1 MEKNKISLAK
11 SEENESKTEI
21 INDTTD
27 RIELNSEMQ
36 IIENS
41 KLKSKKTIENDYLE
55 EELKKENENLNTTK
69 KPLTFITETSKE
81 NPIKKTKDAN
91 TSINIINE
99 EEEEEKEKG
108 HYYFPMIINKIKK
121 EDYNSIS
128 FLFKHPPKPIDT
140 SKKINFKTNPGLFKG
155 PIKKEEKEK
164 RDLSQIKDLMSYI
177 QEMFH
182 IPASSRSIN
191 IPYEHFRERMK
202 QQFFSRHP
210 RFFGN
215 FKFPPKN
222 IMFHRFDETFREE
235 KLIKERNI
243 ARMKLPKIK
252 KEFHYNTLSDIPKN
266 VLKDYNIG
274 NLY

>member
-1 MEKNKISLAK
+1 MEKNKISLTK

-210 RFFGN
+210 RLFAS

-222 IMFHRFDETFREE
+222 IMYHRFDETFREE

>member
-1 MEKNKISLAK
+1 MEHNKISLLK
-11 SEENESKTEI
+11 KEENESKSEI

-27 RIELNSEMQ
+27 KIEINSEIQ
-36 IIENS
+36 IMGNS
-41 KLKSKKTIENDYLE
+41 KSKKSIETENSE
-55 EELKKENENLNTTK
+55 QELKQEKENEENSIKKPSTFLTETTK
-69 KPLTFITETSKE
+69 EQS
-81 NPIKKTKDAN
+81 IKQTKDAN
-91 TSINIINE
+91 TSINIIKE
-99 EEEEEKEKG
+99 EEDEKEKG
-108 HYYFPMIINKIKK
+108 EYYSPMIIKKIKK

-140 SKKINFKTNPGLFKG
+140 SKKLNFKTNPGLFRG
-155 PIKKEEKEK
+155 PIKKEEKQK
-164 RDLSQIKDLMSYI
+164 RDLLPINDLMIYI

>member
-140 SKKINFKTNPGLFKG
+140 SKKINFKTNPGLCRGPVKFNFK
-155 PIKKEEKEK
+155 PK
-164 RDLSQIKDLMSYI
+164 RDITPVNDLMNYL

-182 IPASSRSIN
+182 IPPSSRSVS
-191 IPYEHFRERMK
+191 IPYDNFRERMK
-202 QQFFSRHP
+202 LQFLSRNTHV
-210 RFFGN
+210 FGN

-222 IMFHRFDETFREE
+222 IMYHRFDETFREE

>member
-1 MEKNKISLAK
+1 MEHNKISLLK
-11 SEENESKTEI
+11 KEENESKSEI

-27 RIELNSEMQ
+27 KIEINSEIQ
-36 IIENS
+36 IMGNS
-41 KLKSKKTIENDYLE
+41 KSKKSIETENSE
-55 EELKKENENLNTTK
+55 QELKQEKENEENSIKKLSTFLTETTK
-69 KPLTFITETSKE
+69 EEAMKQ
-81 NPIKKTKDAN
+81 TKDAN
-91 TSINIINE
+91 TSINIIKE
-99 EEEEEKEKG
+99 EEDEKEKG
-108 HYYFPMIINKIKK
+108 EYYFPMIIKKIKK

-140 SKKINFKTNPGLFKG
+140 SKKLNFKTNPGLFRG
-155 PIKKEEKEK
+155 PIKKEEKQK
-164 RDLSQIKDLMSYI
+164 RDLLPINDLMIYI